1 MKKATSSILLI
12 LFIFATGFWLDAKV
26 TISKIEYFPGEDFV
40 QLHMQTDKIL
50 PIPDIFYPDKDN
62 LNRLVMRIKEVDFAV
77 ENKSLT
83 FDSPVIQGLNIK
95 NSPEYSD
102 VEIQLKGEANYRVF
116 TNQTGLYI
124 EFPVRM
130 ELATAGDNKGA
141 TDAPPPAR
149 VEETVAAK
157 VAVAAADP
165 GRVSVHDVRLA
176 SQEPG
181 RIRFEFALSKP
192 AEYRVIPIEQ
202 QPVRLAI
209 DLKNAQSRKINKA
222 VNLKNVKAI
231 RGGNN
236 SSDVYRIV
244 FDLDYLKHF
253 SVQAKGSLLQVE
265 FFDEAQAAQEAPA
278 VALDRTPDPA
288 SETMARAPVQPHE
301 GTGAAAL
308 PAVKAEPP
316 AAEPAATKVHLA
328 PATEAKDKSPEGTS
342 RLEAGRPKEF
352 FGPEKSRAEEEV
364 ANTGA
369 APEAEN
375 PPAIDFEKK
384 TVDAGRPQFSGEPYD
399 FSFKNADI
407 SNILKFIAKISGLN
421 MVIDPDVTGRF
432 TCELVQVPWDQAL
445 ELILKVN
452 GLDMIQEGNILRI
465 GKVEKLAVEAKRR
478 QELREAR
485 EQEGNLQISTRT
497 LSYAKVNAVQAIL
510 KKQMSP
516 RGELVTDERT
526 NTLIISEVPERIKVI
541 DTLIDTLD
549 APNPQVQIEARI
561 VEASASA
568 LDSFGIQWGYNAI
581 ANASHGNQTNLVFPN
596 SIVSGGVMSSQANPL
611 GYAIN
616 VPTADSVIFPR
627 ITLGNIAG
635 TFNLDVALS
644 ALTRKGKGRIISSPR
659 ATTQNNMPAEITQ
672 GEKIPIQTNQNN
684 TITTQYINAALE
696 MKVTPQITAR
706 GSVIML
712 IDIKNDIANFDK
724 QVQNIPTIVTE
735 TAKTTV
741 MVQDGGTIVIG
752 GLYKISNSYSSD
764 GVPVLSK
771 IPLLG
776 SLFRNKRKSGSQNE
790 LMIFITP
797 RIIK

>member
-1 MKKATSSILLI
+1 MKKATSSTLLI
-12 LFIFATGFWLDAKV
+12 LFILATGFWLDAKV
-26 TISKIEYFPGEDFV
+26 TINKIEYFPGEDFV

-62 LNRLVMRIKEVDFAV
+62 LNRLVMRIKDVDFAV
-77 ENKSLT
+77 ENKSLS

-95 NSPEYSD
+95 NSPDFSD
-102 VEIQLKGEANYRVF
+102 VEILLKGEANYRVF

-130 ELATAGDNKGA
+130 ELAAAGDKKNVSE
-141 TDAPPPAR
+141 APPPAR
-149 VEETVAAK
+149 DEPETAAAK
-157 VAVAAADP
+157 VPVADP
-165 GRVSVHDVRLA
+165 SRVSVRDVRVV
-176 SQEPG
+176 SQEAG
-181 RIRFEFALSKP
+181 RICFEFALSKRTD
-192 AEYRVIPIEQ
+192 YHVIPIEQ

-209 DLKNAQSRKINKA
+209 DLKNAQSKKINKT

-231 RGGNN
+231 RGCNN
-236 SSDVYRIV
+236 SSDVFRIV

-253 SVQAKGSLLQVE
+253 SVQAKGNLLQVE
-265 FFDEAQAAQEAPA
+265 FFDEARVAPEVPA
-278 VALDRTPDPA
+278 VAQNLTTATVADP
-288 SETMARAPVQPHE
+288 PVQP
-301 GTGAAAL
+301 TL
-308 PAVKAEPP
+308 KSEPP
-316 AAEPAATKVHLA
+316 VADASAGKVRLA
-328 PATEAKDKSPEGTS
+328 QATEPQAQPPKGTS
-342 RLEAGRPKEF
+342 RQGAGQPKEF
-352 FGPEKSRAEEEV
+352 FGPEKSKAEDEV
-364 ANTGA
+364 AKPA
-369 APEAEN
+369 AAVTAEN
-375 PPAIDFEKK
+375 QSTMDFQKK
-384 TVDAGRPQFSGEPYD
+384 TVDEGRPQFSGEPYD

-421 MVIDPDVTGRF
+421 MVIDPEVTGRF

-465 GKVEKLAVEAKRR
+465 GKVEKLAQESKKR

-485 EQEGNLQISTRT
+485 EQEGNLQVSTRT
-497 LSYAKVNAVQAIL
+497 LSYAKVNAVQSIL

-516 RGELVTDERT
+516 RGELVIDERT

-561 VEASASA
+561 VEATATA
-568 LDSFGIQWGYNAI
+568 LDTFGIQWGYNAV
-581 ANASHGNQTNLVFPN
+581 ANAAHGNQTNLVFPN
-596 SIVSGGVMSSQANPL
+596 SVVSGGLVNSQTNPM

-616 VPTADSVIFPR
+616 VPTADSVIAPH
-627 ITLGNIAG
+627 IQLGNIAG

-644 ALTRKGKGRIISSPR
+644 ALTSKGKGRIISSPR

-672 GEKIPIQTNQNN
+672 GERIPIQTNQNN
-684 TITTQYINAALE
+684 TITTTYINAALE

-724 QVQNIPTIVTE
+724 QVNNIPTIVTE

-741 MVQDGGTIVIG
+741 MVNDGGTIVIG
-752 GLYKISNSYSSD
+752 GLYKITSSSNNV
-764 GVPVLSK
+764 GVPFLSK
-771 IPLLG
+771 IPILG
-776 SLFRNKRKSGSQNE
+776 SLFHNSRKSRDQRE

>member
-1 MKKATSSILLI
+1 MKEAISRILLI
-12 LFIFATGFWLDAKV
+12 LLIFTAGFGLHAKV

-50 PIPDIFYPDKDN
+50 PIPDIFYPDKNKLD
-62 LNRLVMRIKEVDFAV
+62 LLVMRIKDVDFAV
-77 ENKSLT
+77 ADKSLS
-83 FDSPVIQGLNIK
+83 FDSPVIRALSIK
-95 NSPEYSD
+95 NSPDFSD

-124 EFPVRM
+124 EFPVRR
-130 ELATAGDNKGA
+130 ELAAASERKSDTV
-141 TDAPPPAR
+141 APPTLVSEPDPVPPRMPA
-149 VEETVAAK
+149 AS
-157 VAVAAADP
+157 
-165 GRVSVHDVRLA
+165 GRVSVRDVRLA
-176 SQEPG
+176 SQDAN
-181 RIRFEFALSKP
+181 RIRFEFALSSP
-192 AEYRVIPIEQ
+192 AEYHVIPIEQ
-202 QPVRLAI
+202 EPVRLAI
-209 DLKNAQSRKINKA
+209 DLKNAQSSKINKT
-222 VNLKNVKAI
+222 VNLKNVKGI

-244 FDLDYLKHF
+244 FDLDYLNHF
-253 SVQAKGSLLQVE
+253 SVQARGNLLQVE
-265 FFDEAQAAQEAPA
+265 FSDDARAAQPAPALTQNAAPEKAAEAPA
-278 VALDRTPDPA
+278 RPA
-288 SETMARAPVQPHE
+288 AKEPE
-301 GTGAAAL
+301 
-308 PAVKAEPP
+308 VKSEPP
-316 AAEPAATKVHLA
+316 AAIVSLA
-328 PATEAKDKSPEGTS
+328 QATETNSPKEKTA
-342 RLEAGRPKEF
+342 RKEF
-352 FGPEKSRAEEEV
+352 FGPEKSKAEDEV
-364 ANTGA
+364 AKPAGA
-369 APEAEN
+369 AVAQSQSGM
-375 PPAIDFEKK
+375 DFEKK
-384 TVDAGRPQFSGEPYD
+384 TVDTGRPQFSGEPYD

-465 GKVEKLAVEAKRR
+465 GKVEKLAQEAKKR

-485 EQEGNLQISTRT
+485 EQEGNLQVSTRT
-497 LSYAKVNAVQAIL
+497 LSYAKVSAVQAIL

-561 VEASASA
+561 VEATANA
-568 LDSFGIQWGYNAI
+568 LDTFGIQWGYNAI
-581 ANASHGNQTNLVFPN
+581 ANAAHGNQTNLVFP
-596 SIVSGGVMSSQANPL
+596 STIDSSGNADKTTNPN

-616 VPTADSVIFPR
+616 VPTADSVIYPH
-627 ITLGNIAG
+627 IKLGNIAG

-672 GEKIPIQTNQNN
+672 GERIPIQTNQNN

-712 IDIKNDIANFDK
+712 VDIKNDIANFDK
-724 QVQNIPTIVTE
+724 QVNNIPTITTE

-752 GLYKISNSYSSD
+752 GLYKITHSTSSD

-776 SLFRNKRKSGSQNE
+776 ALFRNSRNSGEQRE